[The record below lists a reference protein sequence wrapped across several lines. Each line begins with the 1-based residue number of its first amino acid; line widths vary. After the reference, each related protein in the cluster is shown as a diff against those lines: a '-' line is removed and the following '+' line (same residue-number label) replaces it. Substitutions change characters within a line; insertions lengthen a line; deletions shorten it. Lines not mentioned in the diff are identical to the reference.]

1 MRQKLGVV
9 QRCILYVL
17 AEQDRL
23 IDTIELTALAF
34 DVHSNDAGQYL
45 VNDAQV
51 VSVRRALRKLS
62 RAGKVVDLGREWR
75 DGRRRWATP
84 AAAERYYQVR
94 AARY

>member
-51 VSVRRALRKLS
+51 VSVRRALRPVCKGV
-62 RAGKVVDLGREWR
+62 RGR
-75 DGRRRWATP
+75 
-84 AAAERYYQVR
+84 V
-94 AARY
+94 